1 MWTNWFDIILC
12 FDSIFRGVF
21 FIIESLFN
29 VSSVGRALFFF
40 SVFSISFLSRQSK
53 NNCLLIKILSSS
65 KVNFWHFFHGEGGWL
80 VCFLYSRLQIALNVE
95 ILKITWVKM
104 TRLLLLLW
112 PSPDFYVR
120 RLPYVLISWW

>member
-21 FIIESLFN
+21 FYHRISLQCF
-29 VSSVGRALFFF
+29 VCRSRTVFF

-80 VCFLYSRLQIALNVE
+80 VCFLFSRLQIALNVE

-120 RLPYVLISWW
+120 RLPYVLISCW